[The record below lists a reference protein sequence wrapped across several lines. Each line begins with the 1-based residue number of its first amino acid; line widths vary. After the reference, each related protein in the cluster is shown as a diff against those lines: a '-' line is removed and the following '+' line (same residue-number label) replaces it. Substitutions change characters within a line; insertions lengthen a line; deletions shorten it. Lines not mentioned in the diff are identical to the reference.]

1 MGGCKQ
7 KVKRDD
13 QVLFAYVTRDV
24 TEKYLKLSGPDITYI
39 GELVTLMVTDE
50 NGDPVPMASIDG
62 HTQVTDENGKVFV
75 SFPRVGTQKLKARR
89 EPDSIRSNLLVI
101 QVLIVMPPPVVAPS
115 PPSLSSGPA
124 QPNLVERERL

>member
-1 MGGCKQ
+1 M
-7 KVKRDD
+7 KRDD

-24 TEKYLKLSGPDITYI
+24 TEKYLKLSGPDIAYI

-50 NGDPVPMASIDG
+50 NDDPVPMASIDG
-62 HTQVTDENGKVFV
+62 HTQVTDENGRVFI

-89 EPDSIRSNLLVI
+89 EPGSIRSNLLVI
-101 QVLIVMPPPVVAPS
+101 QAVRPPVAAPS

-124 QPNLVERERL
+124 QPNLDEQERL